1 MSQIETHK
9 VLPEEEARAGKT
21 GMNVRVV
28 LVISTILAIVALGV
42 ILFAFVR

>member
-28 LVISTILAIVALGV
+28 LVISTILAIVELGV